1 MPQPVPKEV
10 VARVRKL
17 GQLAADLRRGEHFE
31 VTRLTSLKSLCREP
45 AAANRFVTYLAGKTL
60 ERVEKGQGRSG
71 HPGTPKDRA
80 HRQMMA
86 EALPEMEGWLHG
98 PDEASRRRLLDLVGR
113 MRAEQ
118 NEHRP
123 IPFGA
128 VRLVHD
134 RDLLGFE
141 KALFCL
147 LQPDAAGY
155 WAYEMARD
163 YAERYA
169 SGHPSGL
176 VPASAPLV
184 QDIADFWAS
193 FFGIDLS
200 APSPR
205 RGPAAAAGPR
215 SRRRAGSRKKAGR
228 PAFTHRQGQFLAFI
242 HLYRKMHRRGPAEL
256 DMVKHFRVT
265 PPSVHDMVVRLEE
278 LGLVTREPGVPR
290 SVRVAIPEEDI
301 PTLEAVQGGP
311 W

>member
-1 MPQPVPKEV
+1 VPQPVPKDI

-17 GQLAADLRRGEHFE
+17 AQLAADLRRGEHFQ

-45 AAANRFVTYLAGKTL
+45 APANRFVTYLAGKTL
-60 ERVEKGQGRSG
+60 ERVEKGRGRSG

-86 EALPEMEGWLHG
+86 EALPAMEGWLHR
-98 PDEASRRRLLDLVGR
+98 PDEASRRRLLDLIGQ

-118 NEHRP
+118 DEYRP

-128 VRLVHD
+128 VRLIHD
-134 RDLLGFE
+134 WDLLVFE
-141 KALFCL
+141 KALHCL
-147 LQPDAAGY
+147 LQPHAAGH
-155 WAYEMARD
+155 WAYEIARD
-163 YAERYA
+163 YAERYD

-184 QDIADFWAS
+184 QDIADFWAN

-200 APSPR
+200 APSPQ
-205 RGPAAAAGPR
+205 RGRTAAAGPR

-242 HLYRKMHRRGPAEL
+242 HLYWKMHRQGPAEAE
-256 DMVKHFRVT
+256 MVKYFRVT
-265 PPSVHDMVVRLEE
+265 PPAVHDMVVRLEE

-301 PTLEAVQGGP
+301 PALEGVQGGP